1 MGLAS
6 RLATNTS
13 RLLKNVRM
21 FREPQHERNYLNHFK
36 SLSVRPETCMRDV
49 VVNAE
54 CSVTGTVV
62 KILAVEPKEA
72 LRWEIRHSSL
82 VTMMCLPDSMWTR
95 EASR

>member
-21 FREPQHERNYLNHFK
+21 FREPQHERIFFNGFN
-36 SLSVRPETCMRDV
+36 SRSVRPETCMMDV
-49 VVNAE
+49 EAHHE
-54 CSVTGTVV
+54 CSISDTMV

-72 LRWEIRHSSL
+72 LRWGTRHSSL